1 MKIALYAH
9 GGSKNHGCEALVRSI
24 IKIIGEEHQYVV
36 VSENVDEDKFYH
48 LDTLADLK
56 QATLPLPTGIG
67 YLKYLIQM
75 KLTHN
80 EKLYYRSIY
89 RDVFKIAKGCDIG
102 LAIGGDNYCY
112 KGYLERFSV
121 MNEMFHKAGVPTV
134 LFGCSIEP
142 SMITDALL
150 ADLYSYKLITARES
164 ITYEALKK
172 AGVENVVLYPDSA
185 FRLPIVETVTLKDS
199 IRRNTVG
206 INVSPLIIERE
217 GCNGMIMQN
226 YEALIEHILSTS
238 DMSVILIPHVVWTHN
253 DDRKP
258 LSLLF
263 NKFKDTGRVYFQ
275 EDCNACELK
284 SVISHCRFIV
294 AARTH
299 ASIAAYSTG
308 VPTLV
313 VGYSVKAHGIAKDLF
328 GTDANYVISVE
339 SLLEPF
345 GLTNAFIWLQEHE
358 QDIKMYYKGILTEY
372 ISRTYDLKK
381 YIY

>member
-1 MKIALYAH
+1 MKIVLYAH
-9 GGSKNHGCEALVRSI
+9 GGSGNHGCEALVRSI
-24 IKIIGEEHQYVV
+24 IEVLGKEHQYVV
-36 VSENVDEDKFYH
+36 FSESVDEDNFYH
-48 LDTLADLK
+48 LDALAELK

-67 YLKYLIQM
+67 YLKYLIHM

-80 EKLYYRSIY
+80 EKVYYRNIY
-89 RDVFKIAKGCDIG
+89 RNVSKMLEDCDLG

-121 MNEMFHKAGVPTV
+121 MNEIFRKAGVPTI
-134 LFGCSIEP
+134 LLGCSIEP

-150 ADLYSYKLITARES
+150 VDLCNYKMITVRES
-164 ITYEALKK
+164 ITFEALKK
-172 AGVENVVLYPDSA
+172 AGVKNVVFCPDSA
-185 FRLPIVETVTLKDS
+185 FRLPVMEVVTSKEFVEK
-199 IRRNTVG
+199 NTVG

-217 GCNGMIMQN
+217 GCNGMTMQN
-226 YEALIEHILSTS
+226 YEMLIEHILATS
-238 DMSVILIPHVVWTHN
+238 DMSVALIPHVVWSHN

-258 LSLLF
+258 LLLLY
-263 NKFKDTGRVYFQ
+263 NKFKDTGRIYLQ

-284 SVISHCRFIV
+284 SVISRCRFMV
-294 AARTH
+294 VARTH

-328 GTDANYVISVE
+328 GTDTNYVISVK
-339 SLLEPF
+339 SLRQPSD
-345 GLTNAFIWLQEHE
+345 LTNAFVWLRDHE
-358 QDIKMYYKGILTEY
+358 QDIKVHYKGMMKEY
-372 ISRTYDLKK
+372 INRTHDLKK